1 LTPQEYADVLRLK
14 ISELTR
20 DNKPLKLAAT
30 TSTVE
35 MASRIFVQGK
45 STAGDKIGDYSTKGI
60 YLSDKFL
67 STLRNIEPTHKGKTG
82 RSKFKNGDE
91 HKSTYFEGWKG
102 VRDEAGRQTEKV
114 DLSFVADLQSEFT
127 NTPFKPFNPSPVVK
141 STPRFVDVNTYEI
154 AVTSEANVNKARGNE
169 KHFNKEIFEISEG
182 EKKLFYDVAEFELK
196 KLFS

>member
-1 LTPQEYADVLRLK
+1 MTPQEYADELRLK
-14 ISELTR
+14 LVALG
-20 DNKPLKLAAT
+20 DGNPPLKIAAT
-30 TSTVE
+30 TTTVE

-45 STAGDKIGDYSTKGI
+45 STAGDKIGDYSTKGL
-60 YLSDKFL
+60 YLSDSFIA
-67 STLRNIEPTHKGKTG
+67 TLPKIQATHKGKTG

-91 HKSTYFEGWKG
+91 HKSTYFDGWKG

-114 DLSFVADLQSEFT
+114 DLSFIGDLQSEFT
-127 NTPFKPFNPSPVVK
+127 NSPVGSPASK
-141 STPRFVDVNTYEI
+141 ATPRQINVNNYEI